1 MIRGT
6 IAIANQVVS
15 RQPKL
20 FLLAL
25 VGTIAI
31 GTSLLL
37 PIEVGMRW
45 QWLFNLAHVPAFFLA
60 TLLWVTLF
68 ERAGV
73 AFWLTCA
80 AALLIGG
87 AVAFGTE
94 VAQYL
99 VPYRWPDKRDLALDL
114 VGVMAALFV
123 YAGWAW
129 HTRERDA

>member
-6 IAIANQVVS
+6 IAIANQVVA

-20 FLLAL
+20 FVLAV

-31 GTSLLL
+31 AASLLS
-37 PIEVGMRW
+37 PIDIGPQW
-45 QWLFNLAHVPAFFLA
+45 QWLFNWAHVPAFFIA

-68 ERAGV
+68 ERADV
-73 AFWLTCA
+73 PFWLTCA

-87 AVAFGTE
+87 AFALGTE
-94 VAQYL
+94 VAQYV
-99 VPYRWPDKRDLALDL
+99 VPHRWPDKRDLALDM
-114 VGVMAALFV
+114 VGVLAALLV
-123 YAGWAW
+123 YAGYAW

>member
-6 IAIANQVVS
+6 IAIARQVVT

-20 FLLAL
+20 FVLAL
-25 VGTIAI
+25 AGTLAIAA
-31 GTSLLL
+31 SLLL
-37 PIEVGMRW
+37 PIEIGTRW
-45 QWLFNLAHVPAFFLA
+45 QFLFNAAHVPAYFIA

-73 AFWLTCA
+73 PFWLTCG

-87 AVAFGTE
+87 AFALGTE
-94 VAQYL
+94 VAQYV
-99 VPYRWPDKRDLALDL
+99 VPHRWPDKRDLALDM
-114 VGVMAALFV
+114 VGVLAALLV
-123 YAGWAW
+123 YAAYAW